1 MGTSI
6 KTRMTA
12 GIIAVLS
19 VLNFLFIPVSA
30 AEGDMTW
37 TDISNAIRSAGQ
49 ATTITLTNDINIDAG
64 AAQIEVGAGKNI
76 TLDLAGYTIKRA
88 GELGPRATAQSF
100 FKVTGTSTVR
110 PAKVT
115 KGSFTLKDSV
125 GGGKITGSNGA
136 SAIYVGSYGEFT
148 MESGIITGNNAT
160 SGAGVYVAA
169 NGVFTM
175 NNGEISENT
184 CTNLGGGVFMADGN
198 TTFNLNGGKIVKN
211 VAANANNQSTD
222 RGAGIYF
229 GHNGCK
235 LNLGA
240 KNVITVTGNYDIT
253 YVQGEKVLRDDNLYI
268 GKESNHFVNITEK
281 LVEGSKI
288 GLRISLYWNTTDY
301 DIKAT
306 SGYKAAYGSADFSP
320 IFSIDQEDRVMI
332 LEDDCEIHFVYHA
345 HELKYEAHDN
355 VLTVTCNGKIQVGRN
370 KYIDC
375 NCEAVLTL
383 VADDKEYDGN
393 AYAASFDGANE
404 YYKLTKNDA
413 LKKDIKYFVRGSE
426 TALEAA
432 PVEIGEYTAKYSV
445 TVGKGPAA
453 VTYTIFKD
461 FCIFCGHHNEETV
474 KGTPA
479 TCTETGLTDGKYCP
493 TCKKFTKPQEVIP
506 ALGHDEQIV
515 PGKAA
520 TCTETGLTEGK
531 VCARCGDVL
540 EAQEVI
546 PALGHDWGDWENY
559 DENQHKRVCARNS
572 EHVEYADHAWD
583 DGVVTKAATCTEAG
597 EMTYTCT
604 DCGATK
610 TEVIPVT
617 AHKNV
622 TAYEANEPTCTE
634 PGNSAYWYCADCGKY
649 FSDAACTE
657 EIDENSWII
666 PALGH
671 AEEVVPGKAPTCTET
686 GLTEGK
692 KCSRCGATLVEQT
705 VIDALGH
712 NWGEIEYTWAEDNS
726 TVTAKRICLNDATH
740 IEEETVKTSSEIT
753 TPASVDANGVL
764 TYTSDEFENPAFEVQ
779 TKKVEIAKLTPTPTS
794 PADDPSIKLKIDS
807 TSIVIP
813 CGQTHTVK
821 ASLIGSKA
829 KVTWKS
835 SDPKI
840 ATVDDNG
847 KITAKKAGSV
857 TVTATAVGKKAICS
871 VQVLFKDLTNPNDF
885 WYTPAYTMVDKGV
898 VKGYENQTLFKP
910 ANTCTR
916 AQMITFL
923 WRLSGSPA
931 PKGDK
936 CKFEDVKSTDYFY
949 KACVW
954 GAENHIVEG
963 YEDHTFRPQI
973 VCARRHAV
981 TFLWRLAG
989 KPEPKAN
996 GKTFSDLNKTD
1007 YYYNA
1012 TLWASEMKILEGYND
1027 GTFRP
1032 DGDCLRRQMVTFLY
1046 KFDKFTGK
1054 KG

>member
-37 TDISNAIRSAGQ
+37 TDISNAIRSASQ
-49 ATTITLTNDINIDAG
+49 ATTITLTNDINIDAN

-100 FKVTGTSTVR
+100 FRVSGTSTVR
-110 PAKVT
+110 PPKVT
-115 KGSFTLKDSV
+115 RGSFTLKDSQ
-125 GGGKITGSNGA
+125 GGGKITGSKGA
-136 SAIYVGSYGEFT
+136 SAISVGAYGDFT
-148 MESGIITGNNAT
+148 MESGIITGNTAEN
-160 SGAGVYVAA
+160 GAGVYVAA

-184 CTNLGGGVFMADGN
+184 CSNLGGGVFMADGN

-211 VAANANNQSTD
+211 VAANDNNQSTD

-229 GHNGCK
+229 GHRGCQ

-240 KNVITVTGNYDIT
+240 KNVITVTGNYDIA
-253 YVQGEKVLRDDNLYI
+253 YVQGEKVFRDDNLYI

-288 GLRISLYWNTTDY
+288 GLRISLYWNTIDY

-320 IFSIDQEDRVMI
+320 VFSIDQEDRIMI

-345 HELKYEAHDN
+345 HTLVYEAHDN
-355 VLTVTCNGKIQVGRN
+355 VLTVTCTGKITVGRN

-375 NCEAVLTL
+375 NCEAVLKL

-404 YYKLTKNDA
+404 YYKLTKTDA

-432 PVEIGEYTAKYSV
+432 PVKIGEYTAKYSV
-445 TVGKGPAA
+445 TVGEE
-453 VTYTIFKD
+453 TYTIFKD
-461 FCIFCGHHNEETV
+461 FCIFCGHHKVETIPG
-474 KGTPA
+474 KAA
-479 TCTETGLTDGKYCP
+479 TCTEAGLTDGKKCAD
-493 TCKKFTKPQEVIP
+493 CGKILEEQKEIP

-520 TCTETGLTEGK
+520 TCTEKGLTEGK
-531 VCARCGDVL
+531 VCKRCGAVL
-540 EAQEVI
+540 VAQEEI
-546 PALGHDWGDWENY
+546 PALDHDWGEWEKY

-583 DGVVTKAATCTEAG
+583 NGVVTKAATCEEPG

-604 DCGATK
+604 VCGEVKTVAIPATG
-610 TEVIPVT
+610 
-617 AHKNV
+617 HKNV

-634 PGNSAYWYCADCGKY
+634 PGNSAYWYCADCDTY
-649 FSDAACTE
+649 FGDAACTKP
-657 EIDENSWII
+657 IDENSWVI

-671 AEEVVPGKAPTCTET
+671 DEQIVPGKEPTCTET

-692 KCSRCGATLVEQT
+692 VCARCGAVLVAQEE
-705 VIDALGH
+705 IPALGH
-712 NWGEIEYTWAEDNS
+712 DWGKVEYTWAEDNS
-726 TVTAKRICLNDATH
+726 TVTAKRICNNNPAH
-740 IEEETVKTSSEIT
+740 IEEETVKTTSEIT

-764 TYTSDEFENPAFEVQ
+764 TYTSDKFENPAFEVQ

-807 TSIVIP
+807 MSIVIP

-829 KVTWKS
+829 KITWKS
-835 SDPKI
+835 SDTKI
-840 ATVDDNG
+840 ATVDENG

-857 TVTATAVGKKAICS
+857 TVTATAVGKKAICH

-931 PKGDK
+931 PKGTK
-936 CKFEDVKSTDYFY
+936 CKFKDVKSTDYFF
-949 KACVW
+949 KACIW

-963 YEDHTFRPQI
+963 YEDKTFRPHI

-989 KPEPKAN
+989 KPAPKAN
-996 GKTFSDLNKTD
+996 GKTFSDLNDTD

-1046 KFDKFTGK
+1046 KFDKFIGK